1 MSNHPLTKL
10 DFSLNISW
18 NLLAKCV
25 IYLPYSR
32 GQPVA
37 TLAQQATYTNLFRN
51 HFFRNYETVDENHGL
66 ASRLERKKMGKFKIN
81 CPWNH

>member
-32 GQPVA
+32 GQ
-37 TLAQQATYTNLFRN
+37 Q
-51 HFFRNYETVDENHGL
+51 
-66 ASRLERKKMGKFKIN
+66 KKKFKIIKSYN
-81 CPWNH
+81 IIEIMHS